1 MTFAFIEN
9 NSVTKYPVGPLE
21 IKRRFPGTSFPSPL
35 EGTDLSGYGVATI
48 ENVAQPAIDSETQ
61 KLEEGTPELSNG
73 VWRQVWNVIDL
84 TADELQGVS
93 DRKAAGI
100 RFERDQKLTACDWTI
115 LPDSPLSDDAKTEW
129 QTYRQALRDMPAD
142 SGFPHSVTWPTKPS

>member
-9 NSVTKYPVGPLE
+9 NLVTKYPVGPVE

-35 EGTDLSGYGVATI
+35 EGTDLSAYGVATI
-48 ENVAQPAIDSETQ
+48 ENVAQPVIDAEAQ
-61 KLEEGTPELSNG
+61 KLEEGTPEFSDG

-100 RFERDQKLTACDWTI
+100 RQERNAKLAACDWTV
-115 LPDSPLSDDAKTEW
+115 LTDSPLTTTKKTEW
-129 QTYRQALRDMPAD
+129 KAYRTALRDITTD
-142 SGFPHSVTWPTKPS
+142 SGFPHSVTWPTEPS